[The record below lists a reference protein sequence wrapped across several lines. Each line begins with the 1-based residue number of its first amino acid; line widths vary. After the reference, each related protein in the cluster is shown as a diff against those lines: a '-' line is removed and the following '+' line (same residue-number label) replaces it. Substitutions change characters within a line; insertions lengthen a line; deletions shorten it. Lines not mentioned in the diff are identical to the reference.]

1 MELDI
6 SSSLKKELWGEIGD
20 QLKRNNFCYSFI
32 TDCNRIM
39 QEVVSSFI
47 NNNYINEQ
55 VLAEIESTTKSKL
68 FDFISSKNQYISGIK
83 ILDAL
88 IESVPDKN
96 DLYELRYNY
105 HGPYATIDDKSLG
118 LLNLN
123 FAKMWR
129 WILINFG
136 LKDNE
141 ISDYL
146 DMKIYERSK

>member
-1 MELDI
+1 MELGI

-20 QLKRNNFCYSFI
+20 QLKRDNFCYSFI

-39 QEVVSSFI
+39 QEVASSFI
-47 NNNYINEQ
+47 NNYINEQ
-55 VLAEIESTTKSKL
+55 VLAEIENTTISKL
-68 FDFISSKNQYISGIK
+68 FDLISSKDQYISGMK

-88 IESVPDKN
+88 IESVSDKN

-105 HGPYATIDDKSLG
+105 HGPYATVNDKSLG

-141 ISDYL
+141 ISEYL
-146 DMKIYERSK
+146 DMKIYEKFK